1 MCYFFMH
8 FERMVNDKRY
18 KELETAY
25 ELCYRLVNMKMSI
38 KMLAH
43 AREIYTKVIFQE
55 LQDQFKESIDLSVK
69 KRL

>member
-1 MCYFFMH
+1 MPRLFMH

-18 KELETAY
+18 KKLEAEY
-25 ELCYRLVNMKMSI
+25 ELCYRLVNMKMSV

-55 LQDQFKESIDLSVK
+55 FQDQFKESIDLSIK

>member
-8 FERMVNDKRY
+8 FEMMVNDKRY
-18 KELETAY
+18 KELETEY

-38 KMLAH
+38 KMLAR

-55 LQDQFKESIDLSVK
+55 FQDQFKESIALSIK
-69 KRL
+69 ERL